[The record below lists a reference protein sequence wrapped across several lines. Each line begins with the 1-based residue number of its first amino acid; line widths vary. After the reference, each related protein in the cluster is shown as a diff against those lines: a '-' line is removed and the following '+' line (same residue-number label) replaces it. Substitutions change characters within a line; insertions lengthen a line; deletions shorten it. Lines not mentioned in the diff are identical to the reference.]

1 MLARRL
7 HRVIGLVLLLPFLGW
22 AATGFVFFLKPGYA
36 GAYAMLA
43 PKRYPLDAS
52 LRVVPDPA
60 WLEFRCLRTVLGDH
74 LLARTERGWA
84 HLDPATKKPRPAPTD
99 DEFRRLLA
107 DAFSADPARYG
118 AVVSAAGNAARTDT
132 GVAVTLDWDTLSLS
146 QRGRDTDRID
156 LLYRIH
162 YLQWTGVKA
171 VDRPLGVVGLALV
184 AALALLGVRL
194 ALRR

>member
-1 MLARRL
+1 M
-7 HRVIGLVLLLPFLGW
+7 
-22 AATGFVFFLKPGYA
+22 FFLKPGYA

-43 PKRYPLDAS
+43 PKKYPLDGAP
-52 LRVVPDPA
+52 RVVADPA
-60 WLEFRCLRTVLGDH
+60 WLEYRVMRTVLGDH
-74 LLARTERGWA
+74 LLARTAEGWA
-84 HLDPATKKPRPAPTD
+84 HLRQDGKTPRPAPTE
-99 DEFRRLLA
+99 DEFKRLLA
-107 DAFSADPARYG
+107 DAFSADPSRYG
-118 AVVSAAGNAARTDT
+118 AVVSASGNAARTDT
-132 GVAVTLDWDTLSLS
+132 GVAVTLDWNTLSLA

-171 VDRPLGVVGLALV
+171 VDRPLGVAGLALV

>member
-1 MLARRL
+1 M
-7 HRVIGLVLLLPFLGW
+7 
-22 AATGFVFFLKPGYA
+22 FFLKPGYA

-43 PKRYPLDAS
+43 PKKYPLDGAP
-52 LRVVPDPA
+52 RVVPDPA
-60 WLEFRCLRTVLGDH
+60 WLEFRVLRTVLGDH
-74 LLARTERGWA
+74 LLARTAAGWA
-84 HLDPATKKPRPAPTD
+84 HLRPDGKTPRPAPTD
-99 DEFRRLLA
+99 DEFKRLLA

-118 AVVSAAGNAARTDT
+118 TVVSVAGAQARTDT
-132 GVAVTLDWDTLSLS
+132 GVAVTLDWNTLSLA

-156 LLYRIH
+156 RLYRIH

-171 VDRPLGVVGLALV
+171 IDRPLGVAGLALV